1 MIAAFLPAV
10 RPYLALLAAAV
21 AFAGGAWIGHGMT
34 AASYQKDIIAEQ
46 AARIEA
52 IKQSADAVQ
61 AAAVAANQHAEELE
75 KARAR
80 REIVYRTI
88 TQQVDK
94 IVDRPVYRNVC
105 LDDSGLRVIN
115 EAFRGEAA
123 SDPGQ
128 PDAAVS
134 GADAAGGQ
142 DGR

>member
-1 MIAAFLPAV
+1 MIAAFLPAL
-10 RPYLALLAAAV
+10 RPYLTLIAAAA
-21 AFAGGAWIGHGMT
+21 AFAAGVWIGHGMT
-34 AASYQKDIIAEQ
+34 AAIYRKDIIAEQ
-46 AARIEA
+46 AAKIEA
-52 IKQSADAVQ
+52 VKQAADAVQ

-75 KARAR
+75 KARAQ

-115 EAFRGEAA
+115 DALRGEA
-123 SDPGQ
+123 SPDTGQ
-128 PDAAVS
+128 PDAAVP
-134 GADAAGGQ
+134 GADAAGRQ